1 MKKII
6 LAVTL
11 ALLTF
16 WSQAEDA
23 SMMLEGGGQVL
34 VFDITEVN
42 LEVSDQ
48 VKDGCLPRPSSVH
61 ASAEAALR
69 RNKFSIVD
77 KDKSFLPATVR
88 ITALGYAHSNYL
100 CVVSFSLVITKFIGA
115 KVPHSSDLD
124 ESLNMTIAPVQYEIY
139 STVLTGPK
147 NAMQNRIEREAEK
160 AANEFFIKIERS
172 KDYVKS
178 KWPQLWR
185 VAYGSG
191 ND

>member
-6 LAVTL
+6 LTITL
-11 ALLTF
+11 ALLSF
-16 WSQAEDA
+16 WSQAEEA
-23 SMMLEGGGQVL
+23 SMMLEGGSQAL

-48 VKDGCLPRPSSVH
+48 VKDGCLPRPGSVN

-69 RNKFSIVD
+69 RNKFSIID
-77 KDKSFLPATVR
+77 EDTSFLPPTVR
-88 ITALGYAHSNYL
+88 ITALGYAPSNYM
-100 CVVSFSLVITKFIGA
+100 CVVSFSLVITKFIAA
-115 KVPHSSDLD
+115 KVPHSADLD

-147 NAMQNRIEREAEK
+147 NDMQDRLEREAEK